1 MKKLFFLASALLCGA
16 ISVGAVDYLVQTGK
30 DGDGKWTDA
39 AITALG
45 VDTKN
50 VIDLSKDGATLPTT
64 GEIWFAAGKYEFKAQ
79 YAIAAKAKLYGSF
92 AGTETSVEARA
103 LVSGGKAYEFENPT
117 IFNVVQPTGE
127 NTTPLK
133 LFPDGRGEIVLNG
146 LTIQGSSSTGTGNDG
161 GALKMGDGS
170 VVSNCQ
176 FKNNVSLRN
185 GGAVIAYDINATI
198 ENSYFEGNSATGRG
212 GAIEFSAGATSTDK
226 VLIIRGCTFV
236 SNQSLATSSAGG
248 GAIYTGG
255 ASSVTISGNI
265 FCNNTSKYH
274 GAAIH
279 DNVNNTSVIVN
290 NLVYNNSALGT
301 AGITVIATK
310 PLHFSNNT
318 IVNNIGN
325 VYFIAGTSACDI
337 CNNVVYGNLNS
348 TAEDAK
354 ATSFSFAASTAV
366 SGVYTLNNYLTNS
379 LPTDGRCVT
388 VKAEGDTDMN
398 VISSANPGFKYPT
411 SFVGATE
418 DSDQLKQ
425 ILAAKWNI
433 VSEKKLIDAGVDLT
447 YITTDILNAERSNG
461 GFDIGAYE
469 LTYEAVST
477 AIENTEK
484 TPLDIQAA
492 LQAGE
497 VYNLLGQRVGELQ
510 AGNIYIVGGQKI
522 LMR

>member
-1 MKKLFFLASALLCGA
+1 MKKLFFLAGALLCGA
-16 ISVGAVDYLVQTGK
+16 ISASAVDYLVQTGK
-30 DGDGKWTDA
+30 EGDGKWTEDA
-39 AITALG
+39 INALK
-45 VDTKN
+45 VTTDK
-50 VIDLSKDGATLPTT
+50 VIDLSKGGTLPTT
-64 GEIWFAAGKYEFKAQ
+64 GEIWFAAGTYDFNAQ
-79 YAIAAKAKLYGSF
+79 YGIAAKAKIYGGF
-92 AGTETSVEARA
+92 AGKETSVDARE
-103 LVSGGKAYEFENPT
+103 LVSGGKAYEFVNTT
-117 IFNVVQPTGE
+117 IFNVSQPTTE
-127 NTTPLK
+127 NANPIK
-133 LFPDGRGEIVLNG
+133 MFPDGKAEVVLDG
-146 LTIQGSSSTGTGNDG
+146 LTIQGSSSLSKDNDG

-170 VVSNCQ
+170 IVRNCQ
-176 FKNNVSLRN
+176 FKNNVSLKN
-185 GGAVIAYDINATI
+185 GGAVIAYNISATI
-198 ENSYFEGNSATGRG
+198 ENSYFENNSAIGRG
-212 GAIEFSAGATSTDK
+212 GAIEFSTANNTTDK

-236 SNQSLATSSAGG
+236 SNQSLATTSAGG

-279 DNVNNTSVIVN
+279 DNVSNTSVIIN
-290 NLVYNNSALGT
+290 NLVYNNSALG
-301 AGITVIATK
+301 ANGITVIATK

-325 VYFIAGTSACDI
+325 VYFMAGSSACDI
-337 CNNVVYGNLNS
+337 CNNVVYGNMNS
-348 TAEDAK
+348 TTAEAK
-354 ATSFSFAASTAV
+354 ATSFSFAGSNAI
-366 SGVYTLNNYLTNS
+366 SGVYTLNNYLMNS

-388 VKAEGDTDMN
+388 VKEQGGTDMN
-398 VISSANPGFKYPT
+398 VISSASPGFKYAT

-418 DSDQLKQ
+418 DTDKLKQ

-447 YITTDILNAERSNG
+447 YITTDIVNAERSNG

-477 AIENTEK
+477 AFENTEK
-484 TPLDIQAA
+484 APLDIQAA

-510 AGNIYIVGGQKI
+510 AGNIYIVGGQKV
-522 LMR
+522 LMQ

>member
-1 MKKLFFLASALLCGA
+1 M
-16 ISVGAVDYLVQTGK
+16 
-30 DGDGKWTDA
+30 
-39 AITALG
+39 
-45 VDTKN
+45 
-50 VIDLSKDGATLPTT
+50 IDLSKEGATLPTT
-64 GEIWFAAGKYEFKAQ
+64 GEIWFAAGEYEFTVQYSITAQ
-79 YAIAAKAKLYGSF
+79 AKLYGGF

-103 LVSGGKAYEFENPT
+103 LVSGGKAYEFEHPT
-117 IFNVVQPTGE
+117 IFSVTQPTGE
-127 NTTPLK
+127 NPTPVK
-133 LFPDGRGEIVLNG
+133 MFPDGKAEVVLDG
-146 LTIQGSSSTGTGNDG
+146 LTIQGSSALSDKNDG

-170 VVSNCQ
+170 IVRNCQ
-176 FKNNVSLRN
+176 FKNNVSLRH
-185 GGAVIAYDINATI
+185 GGAVIAYNISATI
-198 ENSYFEGNSATGRG
+198 ENSYFENNSATGRG
-212 GAIEFSAGATSTDK
+212 GAIEFSTANTTTDK
-226 VLIIRGCTFV
+226 VLTIRGCTFV

-265 FCNNTSKYH
+265 FCNNTSNFH

-279 DNVNNTSVIVN
+279 DNVSNTSVIIN
-290 NLVYNNSALGT
+290 NLIYNNSALGT

-325 VYFIAGTSACDI
+325 VYFVAGSSACDI
-337 CNNVVYGNLNS
+337 CNNVVYGNLNG
-348 TAEDAK
+348 TTTDAK
-354 ATSFSFAASTAV
+354 ATSFSFAAKTAI
-366 SGVYTLNNYLTNS
+366 SGVYTLNNYLTNN

-398 VISSANPGFKYPT
+398 VISSANPGFKYAT

-418 DSDQLKQ
+418 DTDKLKQ

-447 YITTDILNAERSNG
+447 YITTDIVNAERSNG

-469 LTYEAVST
+469 LTYEAAPT
-477 AIENTEK
+477 AFEYTEK
-484 TPLDIQAA
+484 APLDIQAA

-497 VYNLLGQRVGELQ
+497 V
-510 AGNIYIVGGQKI
+510 
-522 LMR
+522 